1 MLFAALLVLFACGDS
16 NTASTVSN
24 SSENS
29 ESVSINESSYDEIS
43 SPNESSTSEESGTS
57 ESSISDNSDESE
69 ETSDESSTQEE
80 SSDVSS
86 ESSEQS
92 GENSEA
98 EESSTPEES
107 QPEELLGDPLFDYGV
122 PARYLDGYI
131 YYMDEESGYTIGRVK
146 PDGSDK
152 TRYDKSLCMEPGYIH
167 VLGDRLYYRSYPIAL
182 GNKLFSLSIDG
193 SDFKCVSGDYE
204 VNLCWGYPT
213 IKPQDKLIFGN
224 DPYYYEPDGTYY
236 ILSEDGTI
244 QPIDYDDIPFTREAD
259 NSEWIY
265 DYDVFLD
272 HRLYKY
278 RKDNKDEKIYLTDFN
293 IWSYKRDGDKLYIM
307 PDPDM
312 SPDVH
317 GIWSVNDDGTDLKQL
332 CDDVTMLYY
341 IIHGNYIYYSTL
353 IPLGNHNFDHGAV
366 YRMKTDGSEKQKI
379 SDENTELEYMIN
391 DLVVMV
397 QHTSEKQEKLLIL
410 DKNDEIHVICETNT
424 VPYPLC
430 HIEKLVYYKVD
441 TPEGH
446 MVYSLDL
453 ETFKFEFFAKIGD
466 RDKLLG
472 DPLFDY
478 GVPARYLD
486 GYIYYMDEETG
497 YTIGRVKPDGTDK
510 ARYSKDLY
518 IDPWLIKILDDRV
531 FYMDNNFKLY
541 SMNGDG
547 SDLKCLYDD
556 KKVSIYSFEKSLNNR
571 LFFITVDYKLY
582 SMNSDGS
589 DLKCLS
595 GDLAAD
601 MYKCYPDI
609 TLKDKIV
616 FGYIDDGSG
625 YEYII
630 YYIANLD
637 GSDVQPIHYYD
648 IPYNH
653 KDEWLYNYIEFG
665 DQRLY
670 RYKRGHNDERQYL
683 TDFSIM
689 IPTKIDD
696 VFYFMPDADLSP
708 NLHGIWRVNADGSG
722 LEQLCNDFVVA
733 YTIHG
738 DYIYIKDDFYFGT
751 VYRMKTD
758 GSDKKLV
765 SENTN
770 FYDVNGDIII
780 MVRSVQK
787 DAYTYFILDKYGI
800 EHVFFNTNTSFS
812 RSFIHDRY
820 AYFVIEDKR
829 EMYRLDFE
837 TLEFEFFSKI
847 K

>member
-1 MLFAALLVLFACGDS
+1 
-16 NTASTVSN
+16 
-24 SSENS
+24 
-29 ESVSINESSYDEIS
+29 
-43 SPNESSTSEESGTS
+43 
-57 ESSISDNSDESE
+57 
-69 ETSDESSTQEE
+69 
-80 SSDVSS
+80 
-86 ESSEQS
+86 
-92 GENSEA
+92 
-98 EESSTPEES
+98 
-107 QPEELLGDPLFDYGV
+107 
-122 PARYLDGYI
+122 
-131 YYMDEESGYTIGRVK
+131 
-146 PDGSDK
+146 
-152 TRYDKSLCMEPGYIH
+152 
-167 VLGDRLYYRSYPIAL
+167 
-182 GNKLFSLSIDG
+182 
-193 SDFKCVSGDYE
+193 
-204 VNLCWGYPT
+204 
-213 IKPQDKLIFGN
+213 
-224 DPYYYEPDGTYY
+224 
-236 ILSEDGTI
+236 
-244 QPIDYDDIPFTREAD
+244 
-259 NSEWIY
+259 
-265 DYDVFLD
+265 
-272 HRLYKY
+272 
-278 RKDNKDEKIYLTDFN
+278 
-293 IWSYKRDGDKLYIM
+293 
-307 PDPDM
+307 
-312 SPDVH
+312 
-317 GIWSVNDDGTDLKQL
+317 
-332 CDDVTMLYY
+332 
-341 IIHGNYIYYSTL
+341 
-353 IPLGNHNFDHGAV
+353 
-366 YRMKTDGSEKQKI
+366 
-379 SDENTELEYMIN
+379 
-391 DLVVMV
+391 
-397 QHTSEKQEKLLIL
+397 
-410 DKNDEIHVICETNT
+410 
-424 VPYPLC
+424 
-430 HIEKLVYYKVD
+430 
-441 TPEGH
+441 
-446 MVYSLDL
+446 
-453 ETFKFEFFAKIGD
+453 
-466 RDKLLG
+466 
-472 DPLFDY
+472 
-478 GVPARYLD
+478 
-486 GYIYYMDEETG
+486 
-497 YTIGRVKPDGTDK
+497 
-510 ARYSKDLY
+510 
-518 IDPWLIKILDDRV
+518 
-531 FYMDNNFKLY
+531 
-541 SMNGDG
+541 MNGDG

-556 KKVSIYSFEKSLNNR
+556 KKVRIYSFEKSLNNR